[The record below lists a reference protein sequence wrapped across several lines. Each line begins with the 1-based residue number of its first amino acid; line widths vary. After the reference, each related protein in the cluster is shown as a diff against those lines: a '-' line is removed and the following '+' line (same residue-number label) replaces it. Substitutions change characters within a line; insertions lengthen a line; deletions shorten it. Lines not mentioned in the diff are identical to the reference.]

1 MLWAG
6 AVGGAAELTAFGA
19 HLSTILVPFHGLA
32 SPASVKV
39 HGATDPLPILL
50 LETQEPDQ

>member
-1 MLWAG
+1 M
-6 AVGGAAELTAFGA
+6 AELTAFGA
-19 HLSTILVPFHGLA
+19 HLSTVLVPFHGLA

-50 LETQEPDQ
+50 LETQEPEDQ